1 MDTKSSLRR
10 QLIAIRKE
18 ISEVQRLEETGNICE
33 NLKGIKVLNETEVL
47 LLYGAKLPEVAL
59 DSIFAWA
66 VARGKKVCFPRVFG
80 DEMDFYWVH
89 DVSELVPGNFG
100 VREPNESCELA
111 TFDKA
116 VCLVPGVGF
125 DKTGNRMGY
134 GKGYYDRYLS
144 RSTAEICKIG
154 VCYDEQLLEEIPTQE
169 HDIKMDLVVSA
180 SDVIYILQKKGQNSI
195 WI

>member
-116 VCLVPGVGF
+116 V
-125 DKTGNRMGY
+125 
-134 GKGYYDRYLS
+134 
-144 RSTAEICKIG
+144 
-154 VCYDEQLLEEIPTQE
+154 
-169 HDIKMDLVVSA
+169 
-180 SDVIYILQKKGQNSI
+180 
-195 WI
+195 